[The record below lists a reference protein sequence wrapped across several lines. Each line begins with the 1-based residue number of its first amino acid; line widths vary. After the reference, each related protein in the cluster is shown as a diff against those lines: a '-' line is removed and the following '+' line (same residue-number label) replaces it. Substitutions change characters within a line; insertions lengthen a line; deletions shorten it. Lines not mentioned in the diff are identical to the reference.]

1 MVRCGGKPKAHH
13 DPSKAAK
20 LAFGK
25 ASAEIIGTTRLFFG
39 QVSGGAVNLQ
49 ALGKLTTRQ

>member
-25 ASAEIIGTTRLFFG
+25 ALAEIIGTTRLFFG